1 MDTEIGDGL
10 RLALAEYLQ
19 TRRALGY
26 TLARTEK
33 LLNQF
38 VDYLVASDAA
48 GINTASA
55 LSWAS
60 LPEKS
65 EGSWRNYRLSVV
77 RTFARYLGSSDTTV
91 EVPAM
96 GLLPYSPPRATPYL
110 YSVAEIMALL
120 DAASILSCPQRQ
132 GTMATLV
139 GLLATTGMRV
149 GEAIQL
155 DVTDIETERQ
165 LLRVRAT
172 KFGKTREVLL
182 HPTAIAALEKYR
194 ADRAQWQP
202 TSDCPALFL
211 SLAGTRLLYCNVHH
225 AFRRMVVEA
234 GLSARSSKCRPRIH
248 DLRHSFAV
256 ASASM
261 LDAYTAGGNG
271 QAQLALISTYLGHTD
286 PAATYWYLSAAPE
299 LMAAAADRLAAYEE
313 QS

>member
-1 MDTEIGDGL
+1 MDAEIGDGL

-26 TLARTEK
+26 KLARTEK

-38 VDYLVASDAA
+38 VDYLLASDEV
-48 GINTASA
+48 GISTSSA

-65 EGSWRNYRLSVV
+65 EGSWRNYRLCVV
-77 RTFARYLGSSDTTV
+77 RTFARYLSISDTTV

-139 GLLATTGMRV
+139 GLLATTGLRV

-155 DVTDIETERQ
+155 DVTDIETDRQ
-165 LLRVRAT
+165 LLRVRDT

-194 ADRAQWQP
+194 ADRLRWQP
-202 TSDCPALFL
+202 ASDCPALFL

-225 AFRRMVVEA
+225 AFQRMVVEA
-234 GLSARSSKCRPRIH
+234 GLSARSGKCRPRIH

-256 ASASM
+256 ASM
-261 LDAYTAGGNG
+261 LDAYTAGGDG

-299 LMAAAADRLAAYEE
+299 LMAAAAERLAAYEE
-313 QS
+313 RS

>member
-1 MDTEIGDGL
+1 MDTEVGDGL

-38 VDYLVASDAA
+38 VGYLLASEAA
-48 GINTASA
+48 GISTESA

-77 RTFARYLGSSDTTV
+77 RTFARYLSISDTTV
-91 EVPAM
+91 EVPVM

-110 YSVAEIMALL
+110 YSATEIMALM

-155 DVTDIETERQ
+155 DMNDIETDRQ
-165 LLRVRAT
+165 LLRVRDT

-202 TSDCPALFL
+202 RSDCPALFL

-225 AFRRMVVEA
+225 SFQRMLVQA
-234 GLSARSSKCRPRIH
+234 GLSARSGKCRPRIH

-256 ASASM
+256 ASM
-261 LDAYTAGGNG
+261 LDAYTAGGDG
-271 QAQLALISTYLGHTD
+271 QEQLALISTYLGHTD
-286 PAATYWYLSAAPE
+286 PAATYWYLHAAPE

-313 QS
+313 RS

>member
-1 MDTEIGDGL
+1 MNTEAGEGL

-26 TLARTEK
+26 TLERTEK

-38 VDYLVASDAA
+38 VEYLVESDAA
-48 GINTASA
+48 SISTTSA
-55 LSWAS
+55 LSWAN

-65 EGSWRNYRLSVV
+65 AGSWRNYRLSVV
-77 RTFARYLGSSDTTV
+77 RTFARYLSISDTTV

-110 YSVAEIMALL
+110 YSAAEILALMAST
-120 DAASILSCPQRQ
+120 SILSCPQRR
-132 GTMATLV
+132 GTMATV
-139 GLLATTGMRV
+139 IGLLATTGMRV

-155 DVTDIETERQ
+155 DVSDIDADRQ
-165 LLRVRAT
+165 LLRIRET
-172 KFGKTREVLL
+172 KFGKSREVLL
-182 HPTAIAALEKYR
+182 HTTAIAALEKHR
-194 ADRAQWQP
+194 ADRARWQP
-202 TSDCPALFL
+202 ASDCPALFL

-225 AFRRMVVEA
+225 AFQRMVIEA
-234 GLSARSSKCRPRIH
+234 GLVARSGKCRPRIH

-256 ASASM
+256 ASM
-261 LDAYTAGGNG
+261 LDAYTAGGDG

-299 LMAAAADRLAAYEE
+299 LMGAAANRLAAYEE
-313 QS
+313 RS

>member
-1 MDTEIGDGL
+1 MDAEIGDGL

-26 TLARTEK
+26 KLARTEK

-38 VDYLVASDAA
+38 VDYLLASDAV
-48 GINTASA
+48 GISTASA

-65 EGSWRNYRLSVV
+65 EGCWRNYRLCVV
-77 RTFARYLGSSDTTV
+77 RTFARYLSISDTTV

-120 DAASILSCPQRQ
+120 DAASILSCPQRR

-139 GLLATTGMRV
+139 GLLATTGLRV

-155 DVTDIETERQ
+155 DVTDIETDRQ
-165 LLRVRAT
+165 LLRVRDT

-194 ADRAQWQP
+194 ADRVRWQP
-202 TSDCPALFL
+202 ASDCPALFL

-225 AFRRMVVEA
+225 AFQRMVVEA
-234 GLSARSSKCRPRIH
+234 GLSARSGKCRPRIH

-256 ASASM
+256 ASM
-261 LDAYTAGGNG
+261 LDTYTAGGDG

-313 QS
+313 RS